1 MRPSGCTRDN
11 APPVVLEQIWLMT
24 RLRLTIA
31 AITLAFVA
39 TAACSNDKA
48 AGPTPPPTT
57 AIPDP
62 LAMTVVGRGAISA
75 RYTAEVWVRGD
86 YAYTTS
92 WGRRGATQTPG
103 NTIYIWTV
111 SGTNPVLTD
120 SVFTD
125 SSVITIGDVQI
136 SDDGKLLVVP
146 TELAPG
152 SILIYDL
159 TIPTK
164 PRLLSRYTSPN
175 ITRGVH
181 TCEVARVNG
190 SLYAFLSIN
199 RSATALASL
208 EIVDL
213 SDPSA
218 PTSVWVRAMGNPFVH
233 DVFVRDGLLFTA
245 LWDDGLVIWDIGGG
259 GKGGSVSGPVE
270 MGRVLTDGGEVH
282 NAWWYHDGA
291 SGSKKYVFV
300 GQEGPGSVGA
310 ASSGDIHVVDI
321 SDAATPREVAFLHI
335 ESAGTHNFSVDE
347 ARGFLYA
354 AYYNA
359 GVEVVDVRGDLGAC
373 NTDARSADGRCD
385 LKKAGRHHAEGV
397 RNQGTP
403 VYVWGVHY
411 LNDFVYASD
420 MLNGLWKLRGYI
432 R

>member
-1 MRPSGCTRDN
+1 
-11 APPVVLEQIWLMT
+11 MT
-24 RLRLTIA
+24 RLRLTISGV
-31 AITLAFVA
+31 AFLLVA
-39 TAACSNDKA
+39 TAACGSDKA
-48 AGPTPPPTT
+48 ASPGPTPPLV
-57 AIPDP
+57 IPDP

-75 RYTAEVWVRGD
+75 RYTAEVWVRGN

-92 WGRRGATQTPG
+92 WGRRGAAQTPG
-103 NTIYIWTV
+103 NTIYIWDV
-111 SGTNPVLTD
+111 SSTIPLLTD

-125 SSVITIGDVQI
+125 SSVYNLGDVQT
-136 SDDGKLLVVP
+136 SDDGTLLVVP
-146 TELAPG
+146 TEFVPG

-159 TIPTK
+159 TNPTK
-164 PRLLSRYTSPN
+164 PQLLSRYVSPN

-181 TCEVARVNG
+181 TCELARVNG
-190 SLYAFLSIN
+190 KLYAFLSNN
-199 RSATALASL
+199 RGATVLANL

-218 PTSVWVRAMGNPFVH
+218 PRSVWVQTMGNPFVH

-270 MGRVLTDGGEVH
+270 MGRVVTDGGEVH

-310 ASSGDIHVVDI
+310 SSSGDIHVVDI
-321 SDAATPREVAFLHI
+321 SDAATPREVAFFHI

-354 AYYNA
+354 AYHNA

-373 NTDARSADGRCD
+373 SADARSTDGRCD
-385 LKKAGRHHAEGV
+385 LKKAGRYHAEGL
-397 RNQGTP
+397 RNQGMP
-403 VYVWGVHY
+403 IYVWGVHY
-411 LNDFVYASD
+411 VNDFVYASD
-420 MLNGLWKLRGYI
+420 MLNGLWKLRGST